1 MAYVTNPELNAMND
15 VLDNV
20 KNLTDA
26 QRARVFAWVN
36 IAVVESNAEIAALSI
51 THAEQK
57 DAA

>member
-15 VLDNV
+15 VLDKV

-26 QRARVFAWVN
+26 QRARVFAWVD
-36 IAVVESNAEIAALSI
+36 IAVAESNAEIAAL
-51 THAEQK
+51 AVAPEEQK

>member
-15 VLDNV
+15 VLEKV

-26 QRARVFAWVN
+26 QRARVFAWVD
-36 IAVVESNAEIAALSI
+36 IAVAESNAEIAAVTASP
-51 THAEQK
+51 ADMK

>member
-1 MAYVTNPELNAMND
+1 MAYVTNAELNAMSD
-15 VLDNV
+15 VLDKV

-36 IAVVESNAEIAALSI
+36 IAVAESNAESAAL
-51 THAEQK
+51 TAAPAEMK

>member
-15 VLDNV
+15 VLDKV

-26 QRARVFAWVN
+26 QRARVFAWVD
-36 IAVVESNAEIAALSI
+36 IAVAESKAEIAAL
-51 THAEQK
+51 AVAPEEQK